1 MTTKKQTLKKTELEK
16 QYEEFFEP
24 IIVWPESSDNYSLAQ
39 PSPLK
44 TVASTLTYSV
54 CEEPILGKQG

>member
-54 CEEPILGKQG
+54 CE